1 MLFQLLDC
9 ECGLLVGSGGKCIED
24 CSGMASIA
32 AVGVVAVQSVAVVS
46 ELPWVIGVNEL
57 LSDML
62 ADGVRGDGVLFES
75 E

>member
-1 MLFQLLDC
+1 
-9 ECGLLVGSGGKCIED
+9 
-24 CSGMASIA
+24 MASIA